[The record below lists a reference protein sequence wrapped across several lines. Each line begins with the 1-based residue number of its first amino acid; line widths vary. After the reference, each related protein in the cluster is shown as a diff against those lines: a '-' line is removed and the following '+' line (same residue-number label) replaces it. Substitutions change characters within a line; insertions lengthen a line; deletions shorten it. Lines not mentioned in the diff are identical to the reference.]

1 MKDTIATP
9 SEDKI
14 LKLLAES
21 SITVGEYTLDEYV
34 KHIKHAE
41 HIAIFLDGKPIY
53 LGGAANCETSINK
66 TKQLS
71 SFYMKH
77 FKTIGFDTEISFE
90 DFARKEGKNIWDP
103 NEHEKVIDLKDQG
116 FKSTSY
122 SIHDLVAGDPIVIH
136 EEEFQKK
143 IDEFKPDVIAL
154 SSMTMSFDFAI
165 SLLNRVDCK
174 GAKVIVGGVHA
185 TIAPED
191 ALSQS
196 VVDIITIGEADET
209 FPELLT
215 LMQNGEDYTNVKSMH
230 FKMPDGSIKK
240 NPLAARPGVD
250 DLPCPDW
257 DLFDIKHLF
266 RPFDGKIY
274 KGSFYSQSR
283 GCPMSCTYCV
293 DPTIAD
299 VTGGNKGYFR
309 FQHPETTYNH
319 LSELKSKYGAR
330 WLKFSDDTF
339 LLPKADHLEHL
350 RDLIKPLDI
359 LFGCSVMPNTIR
371 ENKVDLAKE
380 MGCVAMSVGIESGD
394 PDVRKKLM
402 RHYNNEKLVDNLQM
416 VINKEIRV
424 STFNII
430 GFPEENRDQVF
441 KTIELNREIGTSAC
455 NVYILYPYPGTPI
468 AIKNKIPLRDQNG
481 KIPTQDIACELGLSE
496 MSSDELR
503 GLLKTFNLYL
513 HINKPLWPI
522 IRLAEKQTETGQKIN
537 MILSNLSVSLLD
549 KKGAYSDFKLEKN
562 KIFDVNSV
570 PEELKDLFDLD
581 LNPEDFSII
590 YDSLKSEF
598 ASPSNR
604 PKVKTHKPKAFP
616 RDNRIKLQ
624 SVI

>member
-1 MKDTIATP
+1 
-9 SEDKI
+9 
-14 LKLLAES
+14 
-21 SITVGEYTLDEYV
+21 
-34 KHIKHAE
+34 
-41 HIAIFLDGKPIY
+41 
-53 LGGAANCETSINK
+53 
-66 TKQLS
+66 
-71 SFYMKH
+71 
-77 FKTIGFDTEISFE
+77 
-90 DFARKEGKNIWDP
+90 
-103 NEHEKVIDLKDQG
+103 
-116 FKSTSY
+116 
-122 SIHDLVAGDPIVIH
+122 
-136 EEEFQKK
+136 
-143 IDEFKPDVIAL
+143 
-154 SSMTMSFDFAI
+154 
-165 SLLNRVDCK
+165 
-174 GAKVIVGGVHA
+174 
-185 TIAPED
+185 
-191 ALSQS
+191 
-196 VVDIITIGEADET
+196 
-209 FPELLT
+209 
-215 LMQNGEDYTNVKSMH
+215 
-230 FKMPDGSIKK
+230 
-240 NPLAARPGVD
+240 
-250 DLPCPDW
+250 
-257 DLFDIKHLF
+257 
-266 RPFDGKIY
+266 
-274 KGSFYSQSR
+274 
-283 GCPMSCTYCV
+283 
-293 DPTIAD
+293 
-299 VTGGNKGYFR
+299 
-309 FQHPETTYNH
+309 
-319 LSELKSKYGAR
+319 
-330 WLKFSDDTF
+330 
-339 LLPKADHLEHL
+339 
-350 RDLIKPLDI
+350 
-359 LFGCSVMPNTIR
+359 MPNTIR

-468 AIKNKIPLRDQNG
+468 AIENKIPLRDQNG
-481 KIPTQDIACELGLSE
+481 KMPTQDIACELGLSE

-513 HINKPLWPI
+513 HLNKPLWPI

-616 RDNRIKLQ
+616 RDNRIKLE